1 MGSQKTARKFPARIL
16 EPVSCYRARLVPLI
30 MQGSTVEVA
39 SHEVALLNLEERR
52 LLDRTPSMGVGA
64 ASVEPAPGGRIDGAR
79 YLSADH
85 VASLMAGIHGG
96 NRGYERL
103 RGWMQRGINERVRI

>member
-39 SHEVALLNLEERR
+39 SHEVALLNFKERR
-52 LLDRTPSMGVGA
+52 LLHRTPSMCLGA
-64 ASVEPAPGGRIDGAR
+64 ASVETAPGGRIDGAR
-79 YLSADH
+79 SLSSYHLAT
-85 VASLMAGIHGG
+85 LMA
-96 NRGYERL
+96 RCL
-103 RGWMQRGINERVRI
+103 RTDLGPQPLPP

>member
-39 SHEVALLNLEERR
+39 SHEVALLNFKERR
-52 LLDRTPSMGVGA
+52 LLNRTPRMGVGA
-64 ASVEPAPGGRIDGAR
+64 ASFEPAPGGGIDGAR
-79 YLSADH
+79 DFSADH
-85 VASLMAGIHGG
+85 VASFMAGIHGG
-96 NRGYERL
+96 YLCYVGL
-103 RGWMQRGINERVRI
+103 SG